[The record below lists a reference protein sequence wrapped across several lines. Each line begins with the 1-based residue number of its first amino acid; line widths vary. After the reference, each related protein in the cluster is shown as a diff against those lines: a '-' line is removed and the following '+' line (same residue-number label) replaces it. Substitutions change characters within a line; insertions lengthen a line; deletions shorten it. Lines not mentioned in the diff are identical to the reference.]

1 MGLGLMK
8 IKLLTHYRLKTEEIF
23 LLLENPPQAFDVSG
37 VSEYTVG
44 SIMVRNRIFYIS
56 LNIFIVEK
64 AHYSQTIQLHKV
76 IGLERKLVA
85 YIVLLLIMNKL
96 CTIRQK

>member
-44 SIMVRNRIFYIS
+44 SIMVRNRIFYIEIRS
-56 LNIFIVEK
+56 TEK
-64 AHYSQTIQLHKV
+64 DENTSSAHCRYPLTYFGFAKV
-76 IGLERKLVA
+76 F
-85 YIVLLLIMNKL
+85 
-96 CTIRQK
+96 

>member
-1 MGLGLMK
+1 MGPDC
-8 IKLLTHYRLKTEEIF
+8 IKLY
-23 LLLENPPQAFDVSG
+23 
-37 VSEYTVG
+37 
-44 SIMVRNRIFYIS
+44 
-56 LNIFIVEK
+56 IFIVEK
-64 AHYSQTIQLHKV
+64 SHYSQTIHLHKV